1 MGNGYFLNFNYA
13 FVSLELSLSW
23 IKDHTLENNNF
34 AGNTKWSAAERYWNN
49 FDNLLWFKQTLREIG
64 FLTKK

>member
-23 IKDHTLENNNF
+23 IKDHTLENIIF
-34 AGNTKWSAAERYWNN
+34 PGNTK
-49 FDNLLWFKQTLREIG
+49 
-64 FLTKK
+64 